1 METTYAKCY
10 GCGSTG
16 PISPCE
22 WCQDAEAVGI
32 FGTTTKAIIAQAKA
46 KMAIIE
52 TGTSDWTKL
61 AIEHRND
68 LLDEYR
74 RAEQTIEALAEARK
88 DYR

>member
-1 METTYAKCY
+1 MK
-10 GCGSTG
+10 
-16 PISPCE
+16 
-22 WCQDAEAVGI
+22 
-32 FGTTTKAIIAQAKA
+32 TTTQAIIAQAKA

>member
-1 METTYAKCY
+1 METT
-10 GCGSTG
+10 TR
-16 PISPCE
+16 
-22 WCQDAEAVGI
+22 
-32 FGTTTKAIIAQAKA
+32 AIIAQAKA
-46 KMAIIE
+46 KMHYIAKE
-52 TGTSDWTKL
+52 AAWTNNFADL